1 MSAKINTNDP
11 DNLMFQY
18 DGEKIVYSVRFSLD
32 PVAKASHRWLVV
44 TLGDQLKDLETR
56 AYNKGKQ
63 DARDAVKLAL
73 GI

>member
-11 DNLMFQY
+11 YNHMFQY
-18 DGEKIVYSVRFSLD
+18 DGEKVVYSVRFSMD
-32 PVAKASHRWLVV
+32 PVAKASHRWLVAI
-44 TLGDQLKDLETR
+44 LGDQLKDLETR

>member
-1 MSAKINTNDP
+1 M
-11 DNLMFQY
+11 
-18 DGEKIVYSVRFSLD
+18 D
-32 PVAKASHRWLVV
+32 PVAKASHDWLVTV
-44 TLGDQLKDLETR
+44 LGDQLKDLETR

>member
-11 DNLMFQY
+11 DNHMFQY
-18 DGEKIVYSVRFSLD
+18 DGEKVVYSVRFSMD

-44 TLGDQLKDLETR
+44 ILGDQLKDLETR

>member
-11 DNLMFQY
+11 YNHMFQY
-18 DGEKIVYSVRFSLD
+18 DGEKVVYSVRFSMD
-32 PVAKASHRWLVV
+32 SVAKASHRWLVAI
-44 TLGDQLKDLETR
+44 LGDQLKDLETR

>member
-1 MSAKINTNDP
+1 MSAKINTDDP
-11 DNLMFQY
+11 DNHMFQY
-18 DGEKIVYSVRFSLD
+18 DGEKVVYSVRFSMD
-32 PVAKASHRWLVV
+32 PVAKASHRWLVA
-44 TLGDQLKDLETR
+44 TLGDRLKDLETR

>member
-11 DNLMFQY
+11 DNHMFQY
-18 DGEKIVYSVRFSLD
+18 DGEKVIYSVRFSMD
-32 PVAKASHRWLVV
+32 PVAKASHRWLVA

-56 AYNKGKQ
+56 TYNRGKQ

-73 GI
+73 EI

>member
-11 DNLMFQY
+11 NNHMFQY
-18 DGEKIVYSVRFSLD
+18 DGEKVVYSVRFSVE
-32 PVAKASHRWLVV
+32 PVNPEYHDWLVTV
-44 TLGDQLKDLETR
+44 LGDQLKDLETR
-56 AYNKGKQ
+56 TYNKGKQ

>member
-11 DNLMFQY
+11 DNHMFQY

-32 PVAKASHRWLVV
+32 PVAKASHRWLVAV
-44 TLGDQLKDLETR
+44 LGDQLKDLETR

>member
-11 DNLMFQY
+11 DNHMFQY
-18 DGEKIVYSVRFSLD
+18 DGEKVIYSVRFSLD
-32 PVAKASHRWLVV
+32 PVAKASHRWLADV
-44 TLGDQLKDLETR
+44 LGDQLKDLETR

>member
-11 DNLMFQY
+11 YNHMFQY
-18 DGEKIVYSVRFSLD
+18 DGEKVVYSVRFSMD
-32 PVAKASHRWLVV
+32 PVAKASHRWLVAV
-44 TLGDQLKDLETR
+44 LGDQLKDLETR